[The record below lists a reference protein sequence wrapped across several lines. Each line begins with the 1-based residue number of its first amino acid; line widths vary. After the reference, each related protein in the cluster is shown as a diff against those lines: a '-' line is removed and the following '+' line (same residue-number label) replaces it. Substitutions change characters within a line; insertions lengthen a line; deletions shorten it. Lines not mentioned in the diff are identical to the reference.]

1 MGKIIKV
8 MVSDVSGLNDK
19 SNDVSSQW
27 VSGVSGLNY
36 KSNGFRGKWLK

>member
-1 MGKIIKV
+1 MGEIIKV
-8 MVSDVSGLNDK
+8 MVSEVSELNDK

-36 KSNGFRGKWLK
+36 KSNVVRGQLIL